1 MQTSPITND
10 KRNEQ
15 FYLIADG
22 AKAFID
28 YRLEGDKYLLNHAEV
43 PNALRGQ
50 GIGQVLVEKTYA
62 EIEKEG
68 KVAVARCPFV
78 KRVAE
83 RMGKHSPDH

>member
-10 KRNEQ
+10 KSNQQ

-28 YRLEGDKYLLNHAEV
+28 YRLKGDEYLLNHAEV
-43 PNALRGQ
+43 PDALRGR
-50 GIGQVLVEKTYA
+50 GIGQELVEKTYA
-62 EIEKEG
+62 QIEREG
-68 KVAVARCPFV
+68 KIAVARCPFV

-83 RMGKHSPDH
+83 RMQKGSTDR